1 MNIEP
6 AQQVPVDDPDRPACR
21 CHDLPDCPEQATV
34 EINAAELAHVAELL
48 DLIDG
53 FLRSGNGIADR
64 LTDYLQTT
72 ARDPRTTAPPGA
84 KYNANLVIDL
94 VSFTAH
100 ARIRPA
106 DGSQMAV
113 QIMTVLR
120 ATRQSGVIR
129 LDNEGF
135 WDAQYDSAF
144 AKFGNSPGDF
154 GDRPAEPVD
163 CSHDHRVGGAGIIE
177 HRRQPGSG
185 GTSRSGELV
194 GEHPICV
201 DTGGAERSKLRI

>member
-120 ATRQSGVIR
+120 ATRQSGVSR

-135 WDAQYDSAF
+135 WDARNMIRRSPSWAIVRVTSAT
-144 AKFGNSPGDF
+144 
-154 GDRPAEPVD
+154 DRP
-163 CSHDHRVGGAGIIE
+163 
-177 HRRQPGSG
+177 
-185 GTSRSGELV
+185 SRSTAV
-194 GEHPICV
+194 TTTV
-201 DTGGAERSKLRI
+201 SAARA